1 MERESF
7 ERSLNA
13 FARRVPFKPF
23 RVELTSGT
31 TIRIEHPEALVVRG
45 GVAVYVAPDGPI
57 SLLDPQGAVR
67 LSDVESS
74 SAA

>member
-13 FARRVPFKPF
+13 FARRIPFKPF
-23 RVELTSGT
+23 RVELSSGSS
-31 TIRIEHPEALVVRG
+31 IRIDHPEALIIRS
-45 GVAVYVAPDGPI
+45 GVAVYVAPDGAI
-57 SLLDPQGAVR
+57 NLLDHHGAVR
-67 LSDVESS
+67 LSDIESS